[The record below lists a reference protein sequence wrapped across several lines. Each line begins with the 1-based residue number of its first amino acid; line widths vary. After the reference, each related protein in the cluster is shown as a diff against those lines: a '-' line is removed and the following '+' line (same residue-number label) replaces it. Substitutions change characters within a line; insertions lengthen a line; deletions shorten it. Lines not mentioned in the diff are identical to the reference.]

1 MKNMKTVSPFMFKT
15 IKPQEELST
24 RQRAQAI
31 AQYMQED
38 TPHEKLPI
46 KEEDMK
52 VKTTPEILEE
62 FADLSR
68 VHEWNRSKQELRLYL
83 HNSAYIKVKPWGEAL
98 VTIKTKNFVYDAED
112 LRELAEELAQLA
124 SMMEKRHD

>member
-1 MKNMKTVSPFMFKT
+1 MTITSPFMFST

-24 RQRAQAI
+24 LQRAKAI

-38 TPHEKLPI
+38 TPHENLPT
-46 KEEDMK
+46 KEENMK
-52 VKTTPEILEE
+52 VKTTPEILAE

-68 VHEWNRSKQELRLYL
+68 VHEWEPLKQNLRLYL

-98 VTIKTKNFVYDAED
+98 VTIKTKNFVYDEED
-112 LRELAEELAQLA
+112 LRELANELLRLA
-124 SMMEKRHD
+124 DMMEKRHD

>member
-1 MKNMKTVSPFMFKT
+1 MTIISPFMFST
-15 IKPQEELST
+15 IKQQEELST
-24 RQRAQAI
+24 RQRAKAI

-38 TPHEKLPI
+38 TPHENLPT
-46 KEEDMK
+46 KEENME
-52 VKTTPEILEE
+52 VKTTREILAE

-68 VHEWNRSKQELRLYL
+68 VHEWDPVKQNLRIHLS
-83 HNSAYIKVKPWGEAL
+83 NSAYIKVKPWGEAL

-112 LRELAEELAQLA
+112 LRELAEELTQLA